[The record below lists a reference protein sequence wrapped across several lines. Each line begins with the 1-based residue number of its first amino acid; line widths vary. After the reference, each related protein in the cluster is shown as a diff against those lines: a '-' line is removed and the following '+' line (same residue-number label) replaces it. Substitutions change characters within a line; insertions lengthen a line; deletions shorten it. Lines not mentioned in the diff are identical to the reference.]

1 MLNTPVSMMYVY
13 DNVYDNVCDN
23 VCDNVYD
30 NVYDIRMYFLNR
42 MQDKIISCR

>member
-13 DNVYDNVCDN
+13 DNVYDN